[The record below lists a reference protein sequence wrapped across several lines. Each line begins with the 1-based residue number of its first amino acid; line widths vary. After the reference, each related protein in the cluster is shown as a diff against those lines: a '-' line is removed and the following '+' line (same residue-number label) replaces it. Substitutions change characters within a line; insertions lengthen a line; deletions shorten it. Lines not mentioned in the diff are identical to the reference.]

1 MMSEGHMRRTVLAS
15 VAVLFCGAIIV
26 RAAEAPAL
34 MSAVKAG
41 DAAMAAKGIP
51 VQ

>member
-1 MMSEGHMRRTVLAS
+1 MSEGHMRRTVLAS

-26 RAAEAPAL
+26 GAAEAPAL